1 MNEYFVN
8 SFQKVATFRKNG
20 EQKQGGNVAS
30 YFCTP
35 KGQVVHAIAGP
46 VDAAT
51 FLREARWTVELWKL
65 AQLDGNDKA
74 NRLQAFIRKAHLD
87 RLRQEQQAFNA
98 QKLPAAVQ
106 ALFAPGGQN
115 GPGFAIQ
122 AFIAPG
128 RTLEQQWIGSLDNQ
142 GKIHL
147 LLGNYPLPRVQQIYR
162 LVFERILNE
171 RLSTVPVV
179 QK

>member
-1 MNEYFVN
+1 MNEFFVN

-20 EQKQGGNVAS
+20 DNKQGGNVAS

-65 AQLDGNDKA
+65 AQLEGNDKA
-74 NRLQAFIRKAHLD
+74 TRLAAFMRKAHLD
-87 RLRQEQQAFNA
+87 RLRQDFPGTHA
-98 QKLPAAVQ
+98 QRTPGFAVQ
-106 ALFAPGGQN
+106 AL
-115 GPGFAIQ
+115 
-122 AFIAPG
+122 IAPG
-128 RTLEQQWIGSLDNQ
+128 RGNQLIQNLDNQ
-142 GKIHL
+142 AKVHL
-147 LLGNYPLPRVQQIYR
+147 LLGNYPLPKVQQIYS

>member
-1 MNEYFVN
+1 MNEFFVN

-20 EQKQGGNVAS
+20 DNKQGGNVAS

-65 AQLDGNDKA
+65 AQLDGADKA
-74 NRLQAFIRKAHLD
+74 TRLAAFMRKAHLD
-87 RLRQEQQAFNA
+87 RLRQDFPGTHA
-98 QKLPAAVQ
+98 QKLP
-106 ALFAPGGQN
+106 GY
-115 GPGFAIQ
+115 AIQ
-122 AFIAPG
+122 ALITPG
-128 RTLEQQWIGSLDNQ
+128 RGNQLIQNLDNQ

-147 LLGNYPLPRVQQIYR
+147 LLGNYPLPRVQQIYS

>member
-1 MNEYFVN
+1 MNEFFVN

-20 EQKQGGNVAS
+20 DNKQGGNVAS

-51 FLREARWTVELWKL
+51 FLREARWAVELWKL
-65 AQLDGNDKA
+65 AQLDGSDKA
-74 NRLQAFIRKAHLD
+74 SRLASFMRKAHLD
-87 RLRQEQQAFNA
+87 RLRQDYPGTHA
-98 QKLPAAVQ
+98 QKAPGLAVQ
-106 ALFAPGGQN
+106 AL
-115 GPGFAIQ
+115 
-122 AFIAPG
+122 IAPG
-128 RTLEQQWIGSLDNQ
+128 RGNQLVQNLDNQ
-142 GKIHL
+142 AKVHL
-147 LLGNYPLPRVQQIYR
+147 LLGNYPLPRVQQIYS

-179 QK
+179 QQ

>member
-1 MNEYFVN
+1 MNEFFVN

-20 EQKQGGNVAS
+20 DNKQGGNVAS

-65 AQLDGNDKA
+65 AQLDGSAKA
-74 NRLQAFIRKAHLD
+74 SRLSAFMRKAHLD
-87 RLRQEQQAFNA
+87 RLRQDYLGTHA
-98 QKLPAAVQ
+98 QKMPGLAVQ
-106 ALFAPGGQN
+106 AL
-115 GPGFAIQ
+115 
-122 AFIAPG
+122 IAPG
-128 RTLEQQWIGSLDNQ
+128 RGNQLIQNLDNQ
-142 GKIHL
+142 GKILL
-147 LLGNYPLPRVQQIYR
+147 LLGNYPLPRVQQIYS
-162 LVFERILNE
+162 LVFERVLNE
-171 RLSTVPVV
+171 RLATVPVV